1 MADNYFGGK
10 HTQTKLETVA
20 DYLNFYT
27 TALKNQDY
35 RLKYFDAFAGTGH
48 MKNLSDLPL
57 LSEGKELEV
66 MEGSTKRSLE
76 ITNPFSEY
84 TFVEKSKGKA
94 DKLTEMVSSY
104 PKLSDRVSVITS
116 DAVSE
121 LKTFC
126 NNLRDKDRAVVFLDP
141 CGGQVTFEIL
151 KIIAETKKIDLW
163 YLFPSGLNV
172 VRQIRVDGTP
182 VPDAIL
188 SIDAL
193 FGTTDW
199 LNEFVTHKTLP
210 DLFGPQDITEREVT
224 SDAVTRYMIK
234 RMNTIFQGGVL
245 NSWLPLGRGNAQW
258 YSLIFACANP
268 SHNANALAK
277 KVAAQIM
284 SKK

>member
-27 TALKNQDY
+27 TALKKQGF

-57 LSEGKELEV
+57 LNEGKELEV

-76 ITNPFSEY
+76 IENPFEEY

-94 DKLTEMVSSY
+94 IKLKEMVSTF
-104 PKLSDRVSVITS
+104 PDLRHRVSVVTN

-121 LKTFC
+121 LKSFC
-126 NNLRDKDRAVVFLDP
+126 TSLGPKDRAVIFLDP

-151 KIIAETKKIDLW
+151 KIIAKTEKVDLW

-172 VRQIRVDGTP
+172 VRQIRTDGTP
-182 VPDAIL
+182 VPDAI
-188 SIDAL
+188 SNIDAL
-193 FGTTDW
+193 FGTTEW
-199 LNEFVTHKTLP
+199 LDEFL
-210 DLFGPQDITEREVT
+210 
-224 SDAVTRYMIK
+224 
-234 RMNTIFQGGVL
+234 
-245 NSWLPLGRGNAQW
+245 
-258 YSLIFACANP
+258 SLI
-268 SHNANALAK
+268 H
-277 KVAAQIM
+277 I
-284 SKK
+284 